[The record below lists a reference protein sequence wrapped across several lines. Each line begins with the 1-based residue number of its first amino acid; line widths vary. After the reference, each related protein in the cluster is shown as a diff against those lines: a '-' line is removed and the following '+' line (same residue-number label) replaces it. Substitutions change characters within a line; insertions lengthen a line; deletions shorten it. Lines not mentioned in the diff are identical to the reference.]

1 MKLFKK
7 LAAAALAAV
16 LALSMVGCGAGS
28 KGSTSTASEVAN
40 MLVDILNQG
49 QQIGAKHT
57 GEMDNL
63 AAALATSAGNAENAK
78 ETGIKNLLVNDAVLK
93 AAGFTAEDLQNTA
106 YFVSYVENYKPQSPF
121 TTEEEKF
128 GWMAYQI
135 MNEDNLQKVGKPAN
149 LGDVDALELG
159 TGTVKIGDTEYI
171 VVVAKSVETPAP
183 GTTKD

>member
-28 KGSTSTASEVAN
+28 KGSTSTASELAN
-40 MLVDILNQG
+40 MLVDTLNQS
-49 QQIGAKHT
+49 QQIDGEHT

-78 ETGIKNLLVNDAVLK
+78 ETKIKDLLVDSKVLT
-93 AAGFTAEDLQNTA
+93 AAGFTEKDLKDTA

-121 TTEEEKF
+121 TTEEVKIS
-128 GWMAYQI
+128 WMADQI
-135 MNEDNLQKVGKPAN
+135 MSNHKNVGKLAN
-149 LGDVDALELG
+149 LWQVKALELG
-159 TGTVKIGDTEYI
+159 ASTVKIGDTEYI
-171 VVVAKSVETPAP
+171 VVVAKSVEPAAS

>member
-28 KGSTSTASEVAN
+28 KGGTSTASELAN
-40 MLVDILNQG
+40 VLVDM
-49 QQIGAKHT
+49 IGEREISAKHT

-78 ETGIKNLLVNDAVLK
+78 ETKIKDLLVDPAVLE

-106 YFVSYVENYKPQSPF
+106 YFVSYVENYKPQSPS
-121 TTEEEKF
+121 TTEVEKF
-128 GWMAYQI
+128 AWMAYQI
-135 MNEDNLQKVGKPAN
+135 MNDDNLQKVGKSAN
-149 LGDVDALELG
+149 LSAVKALELG
-159 TGTVKIGDTEYI
+159 AGTVKIGDTEYI
-171 VVVAKSVETPAP
+171 VVVAKSVETSAP

>member
-28 KGSTSTASEVAN
+28 KGGTSTASELAN
-40 MLVDILNQG
+40 VLVDTLDHQM
-49 QQIGAKHT
+49 QIDAKHT

-63 AAALATSAGNAENAK
+63 AAALATSAGKVENAK

-106 YFVSYVENYKPQSPF
+106 YFVSYVENYKPQSPS
-121 TTEEEKF
+121 TTEVEKF
-128 GWMAYQI
+128 MWMAYQI

-149 LGDVDALELG
+149 LGDVDTLELG
-159 TGTVKIGDTEYI
+159 AGTVKIGDTEYI

>member
-28 KGSTSTASEVAN
+28 KGSTSTASELAN
-40 MLVDILNQG
+40 MLVDTLDRM
-49 QQIGAKHT
+49 QIGAKHT
-57 GEMDNL
+57 GEMDDL

-78 ETGIKNLLVNDAVLK
+78 ETEMKNLLKDTTVLQN
-93 AAGFTAEDLQNTA
+93 AGFTAEDLKNTA
-106 YFVSYVENYKPQSPF
+106 YFVSYAENYKPQSPII
-121 TTEEEKF
+121 TEEQKIS
-128 GWMAYQI
+128 WMADQT
-135 MNEDNLQKVGKPAN
+135 MNHIQKVGKPAN
-149 LGDVDALELG
+149 LGNVDALELG
-159 TGTVKIGDTEYI
+159 AGTVKIGDTEYI

>member
-28 KGSTSTASEVAN
+28 KGSTSTASELAN
-40 MLVDILNQG
+40 MLVDTLNQS

-78 ETGIKNLLVNDAVLK
+78 ETGIKNLLD
-93 AAGFTAEDLQNTA
+93 
-106 YFVSYVENYKPQSPF
+106 
-121 TTEEEKF
+121 
-128 GWMAYQI
+128 
-135 MNEDNLQKVGKPAN
+135 
-149 LGDVDALELG
+149 
-159 TGTVKIGDTEYI
+159 
-171 VVVAKSVETPAP
+171 
-183 GTTKD
+183 

>member
-28 KGSTSTASEVAN
+28 KGGTSTASELAN
-40 MLVDILNQG
+40 VLVDM
-49 QQIGAKHT
+49 IGEREISAKHT

-106 YFVSYVENYKPQSPF
+106 YFVSYVENYKPQSPS

-128 GWMAYQI
+128 AWMAYQI

-149 LGDVDALELG
+149 LGNVDELELG
-159 TGTVKIGDTEYI
+159 AGTVKIGDTEYI

>member
-28 KGSTSTASEVAN
+28 KGSTSTASELAN
-40 MLVDILNQG
+40 MLVDTLDRM
-49 QQIGAKHT
+49 QIGAKHT

-78 ETGIKNLLVNDAVLK
+78 ETKIKDLLVDPAVLE

-106 YFVSYVENYKPQSPF
+106 YFVSYAENYKPQSPI
-121 TTEEEKF
+121 TTEEQKIS
-128 GWMAYQI
+128 WMANQT
-135 MNEDNLQKVGKPAN
+135 MNYIQKVGKPAN
-149 LGDVDALELG
+149 LGNVDELELG
-159 TGTVKIGDTEYI
+159 AGTVKIGDTEYI
-171 VVVAKSVETPAP
+171 VVVAKSVETPAS

>member
-28 KGSTSTASEVAN
+28 KGSTSTASELAN
-40 MLVDILNQG
+40 MLVDTLDRM
-49 QQIGAKHT
+49 QIGAKHT
-57 GEMDNL
+57 GEMDDL

-78 ETGIKNLLVNDAVLK
+78 ETEMKNLLKDTTVLQN
-93 AAGFTAEDLQNTA
+93 AGFTAEDLKNTA
-106 YFVSYVENYKPQSPF
+106 YFVSYAENYKPQSPII
-121 TTEEEKF
+121 TEEQKIS
-128 GWMAYQI
+128 WMADQT
-135 MNEDNLQKVGKPAN
+135 MNHIQKVGKPAN
-149 LGDVDALELG
+149 LSNVDALELG
-159 TGTVKIGDTEYI
+159 AGTVKIGDTEYI

>member
-28 KGSTSTASEVAN
+28 KGSTSTASELAN
-40 MLVDILNQG
+40 MLVDTLDRM
-49 QQIGAKHT
+49 QIGAKHT

-78 ETGIKNLLVNDAVLK
+78 ETKIKDLLVDPAVLE

-106 YFVSYVENYKPQSPF
+106 YFVSYAENYKPQSPI
-121 TTEEEKF
+121 TTEEQKIS
-128 GWMAYQI
+128 WMANQT
-135 MNEDNLQKVGKPAN
+135 MNYIQKVGKSAN
-149 LGDVDALELG
+149 LGNVDELELG
-159 TGTVKIGDTEYI
+159 AGTVKIGDTEYI
-171 VVVAKSVETPAP
+171 VVVAKSVETPAS

>member
-28 KGSTSTASEVAN
+28 KGSTSTASELAN
-40 MLVDILNQG
+40 VLVDMLG
-49 QQIGAKHT
+49 DESGIGAKHT

-63 AAALATSAGNAENAK
+63 AAALATSAGKVENAK
-78 ETGIKNLLVNDAVLK
+78 EQKIKDLLVNETVLT

-121 TTEEEKF
+121 TPEEEKF
-128 GWMAYQI
+128 LWMANQT
-135 MNEDNLQKVGKPAN
+135 MNHIQKVGKPAN
-149 LGDVDALELG
+149 LGNVDELELG
-159 TGTVKIGDTEYI
+159 AGTVKIGDTEYI
-171 VVVAKSVETPAP
+171 VVVAKSVETPAS

>member
-28 KGSTSTASEVAN
+28 KGSTSTASELAN
-40 MLVDILNQG
+40 MLVDTLDRM
-49 QQIGAKHT
+49 QIGAKHT
-57 GEMDNL
+57 GEMDDL

-78 ETGIKNLLVNDAVLK
+78 ETEMKNLLKDTTVLQN
-93 AAGFTAEDLQNTA
+93 AGFTAEDLKNTA
-106 YFVSYVENYKPQSPF
+106 YFVSYAENYKPQSPII
-121 TTEEEKF
+121 TEEQKIS
-128 GWMAYQI
+128 WMADQT
-135 MNEDNLQKVGKPAN
+135 MNHIQKVGKPAN
-149 LGDVDALELG
+149 LGNVDELELG
-159 TGTVKIGDTEYI
+159 AGTVKIGDTEYI